1 MIEIDPDK
9 APFGYEVRKLRV
21 AAGRRQ
27 REVAEVL
34 GNVSVPYVH
43 DIERGHRNPP
53 TLEKIHDLAAL
64 FNAPEKG
71 DHLAELAVVQRGSIN
86 IIPKNPFHR
95 RLLVVLDRQIRNGRV
110 TKAKAEQIIKLIDD

>member
-1 MIEIDPDK
+1 MIQVDPER
-9 APFGYEVRKLRV
+9 APFGYEVRKLRM

-64 FNAPEKG
+64 FGKPEEG
-71 DHLAELAVVQRGSIN
+71 DRLAELAIEQRGAIT
-86 IIPKNPFHR
+86 IIPKHAFHR
-95 RLLVVLDRQIRNGRV
+95 RLLVVLDRQLRAGKV
-110 TKAKAEQIIKLIDD
+110 SKAKVDQIVKLIDR